1 MKEAFEPKNK
11 IKASIMVTEIWDN
24 MKGVPKPIE
33 YFLNGFARHHEK
45 LSGLAGDIKN
55 NKGK

>member
-24 MKGVPKPIE
+24 MKGAPKPIE
-33 YFLNGFARHHEK
+33 YFLNGFYRHHEK
-45 LSGLAGDIKN
+45 LSIFFAKIAL
-55 NKGK
+55 

>member
-1 MKEAFEPKNK
+1 MKAFEPKNK
-11 IKASIMVTEIWDN
+11 IKASIMVTETWDN
-24 MKGVPKPIE
+24 MKGATKPIE

>member
-24 MKGVPKPIE
+24 MKGATKPII
-33 YFLNGFARHHEK
+33 
-45 LSGLAGDIKN
+45 LSASRKTFRLSWRYKKQQRQIN
-55 NKGK
+55 IL